1 MGELEMMVK
10 MGAAIGAM
18 VAAAGLIFFSIAKIL
33 GIKRRDPESAPAPQP
48 QACPAPEFLARHEQH
63 SSQLGQEIL
72 RFQER
77 EATQRREEHARLV
90 SIMEK
95 QTQLMTRLVTIQELR
110 GSSDRSSGRFP
121 E

>member
-33 GIKRRDPESAPAPQP
+33 GIKRRDPESAPAPP
-48 QACPAPEFLARHEQH
+48 ACPAPEFLARHEQH